1 MGYYNTT
8 PQSNQKNPWKRY
20 MASSFGGV
28 LAGALL
34 VGTLVT
40 GTDLGETESA
50 TAGVQS
56 SELQSDSAIVTTDV
70 TETVDATGDAV
81 VGVSNLQAGNNPFA
95 QTSTQ
100 EAGAGSGVI
109 YKKQGDTAFVVT
121 NHHVVEGAKEV
132 VVTLANG
139 EELEA
144 EVLGSDVWTDLAV
157 LKVPGA
163 QIETVAEF
171 GDSSV
176 LKSGEPVIAIGN
188 PLGLQFS
195 GSVTTG
201 VISGTERAIPIDINK
216 DGQEDWQSEVLQT
229 DAAINP
235 GNSGGAL
242 LNAQGQVIGIN
253 SMKIAQDAV
262 EGIGLAIPIN
272 SAIPIISELEGE
284 GEVSRPSLGVALLEL
299 EQVPAEIRNAE
310 LNLPGEVEDGIV
322 VQSVQEGSGADKA
335 GIQAKDIIVELN
347 GQAISSVL
355 ELRQY
360 LYTEVKDQGTVTIK
374 AYRNGELKT
383 FEVQLSEQ
391 ISGHAKKRRTG
402 FPVCRFCVSRTIQL
416 IPEQAEPVETDGK
429 SDDH

>member
-8 PQSNQKNPWKRY
+8 RQDNQKNPWKRY

-50 TAGVQS
+50 TAGVQT

-70 TETVDATGDAV
+70 TETVDATADAV

-109 YKKQGDTAFVVT
+109 YKKQGDDAFVVT
-121 NHHVVEGAKEV
+121 NHHVVEGAEKV

-157 LKVPGA
+157 LKVAGA
-163 QIETVAEF
+163 QIDTVAEF

-201 VISGTERAIPIDINK
+201 VISGTERAVPIDINK

-335 GIQAKDIIVELN
+335 GIEAKDTIVELN

-360 LYTEVKDQGTVTIK
+360 LYTEVEDQGTVTIK

-391 ISGHAKKRRTG
+391 I
-402 FPVCRFCVSRTIQL
+402 
-416 IPEQAEPVETDGK
+416 
-429 SDDH
+429 

>member
-1 MGYYNTT
+1 MGYYNTA
-8 PQSNQKNPWKRY
+8 PAKQKSSWKRY

-34 VGTLVT
+34 VGTMIT
-40 GTDLGETESA
+40 GTDSGETESA
-50 TAGVQS
+50 TAGIQS
-56 SELQSDSAIVTTDV
+56 SELQSESAVVTTDV
-70 TETVDATGDAV
+70 TETVDATAEAV

-109 YKKQGDTAFVVT
+109 YKKQGDDAFIVT
-121 NHHVVEGAKEV
+121 NHHVVEDAKEV

-157 LKVPGA
+157 LKVPGT

-201 VISGTERAIPIDINK
+201 VISGTERSIPIDVNQ

-299 EQVPAEIRNAE
+299 EQIPAEIKNAE
-310 LNLPGEVEDGIV
+310 LNLPETVEDGIV
-322 VQSVQEGSGADKA
+322 VQSVQEGSGAEKA
-335 GIQAKDIIVELN
+335 GIEAKDTIVELN

-360 LYTEVKDQGTVTIK
+360 LYTEVEQEGTVTVK
-374 AYRNGELKT
+374 VYRNGELKT

-391 ISGHAKKRRTG
+391 I
-402 FPVCRFCVSRTIQL
+402 
-416 IPEQAEPVETDGK
+416 
-429 SDDH
+429 

>member
-8 PQSNQKNPWKRY
+8 RQDNQKNPWKRY

-50 TAGVQS
+50 TAGVQT

-70 TETVDATGDAV
+70 TETVDATAEAV

-109 YKKQGDTAFVVT
+109 YKKQGDDAFVVT
-121 NHHVVEGAKEV
+121 NHHVVEGAEKV

-157 LKVPGA
+157 LKVAGA
-163 QIETVAEF
+163 QIDTVAEF

-201 VISGTERAIPIDINK
+201 VISGTERAVPIDINK

-299 EQVPAEIRNAE
+299 EQIPAEIRNAE
-310 LNLPGEVEDGIV
+310 LNLPSEVEDGIV
-322 VQSVQEGSGADKA
+322 VQSVQEGSGAAEA
-335 GIQAKDIIVELN
+335 GIEAKDTIVELN
-347 GQAISSVL
+347 GQAVSSVL

-360 LYTEVKDQGTVTIK
+360 LYTEVEEQGTVTIK

-383 FEVQLSEQ
+383 FDVQLSEQ
-391 ISGHAKKRRTG
+391 I
-402 FPVCRFCVSRTIQL
+402 
-416 IPEQAEPVETDGK
+416 
-429 SDDH
+429 

>member
-1 MGYYNTT
+1 MGYYNAT
-8 PQSNQKNPWKRY
+8 PQNNQKNPWKRY

-157 LKVPGA
+157 LKAPGA

-360 LYTEVKDQGTVTIK
+360 LYTEVEDQGTVTIK

-391 ISGHAKKRRTG
+391 I
-402 FPVCRFCVSRTIQL
+402 
-416 IPEQAEPVETDGK
+416 
-429 SDDH
+429 

>member
-8 PQSNQKNPWKRY
+8 RQDNQKNPWKRY

-50 TAGVQS
+50 TAGVQT

-70 TETVDATGDAV
+70 TETVDATAEAV
-81 VGVSNLQAGNNPFA
+81 VGVSNLQAANNPFA

-109 YKKQGDTAFVVT
+109 YKKQGDDAFVVT
-121 NHHVVEGAKEV
+121 NHHVVEGAEKV

-157 LKVPGA
+157 LKVAGA
-163 QIETVAEF
+163 QIDTVAEF

-201 VISGTERAIPIDINK
+201 VISGTERAVPIDINK

-299 EQVPAEIRNAE
+299 EQIPAEIRNAE
-310 LNLPGEVEDGIV
+310 LNLPSEVEDGIV
-322 VQSVQEGSGADKA
+322 VQSVQEGSGAAEA
-335 GIQAKDIIVELN
+335 GIEAKDTIVELN
-347 GQAISSVL
+347 GQAVSSVL

-360 LYTEVKDQGTVTIK
+360 LYTEVEEQGTVTIK

-383 FEVQLSEQ
+383 FDVQLSEQ
-391 ISGHAKKRRTG
+391 I
-402 FPVCRFCVSRTIQL
+402 
-416 IPEQAEPVETDGK
+416 
-429 SDDH
+429 

>member
-8 PQSNQKNPWKRY
+8 PQNNQKNPWKRY

-360 LYTEVKDQGTVTIK
+360 LYTEVEDQGTVTIK

-391 ISGHAKKRRTG
+391 I
-402 FPVCRFCVSRTIQL
+402 
-416 IPEQAEPVETDGK
+416 
-429 SDDH
+429 

>member
-1 MGYYNTT
+1 MGYYNT
-8 PQSNQKNPWKRY
+8 PRQNDQKNPWKRY

-50 TAGVQS
+50 TAGVQT
-56 SELQSDSAIVTTDV
+56 SELQNESAIVTTDV
-70 TETVDATGDAV
+70 TETVEQTADAV

-109 YKKQGDTAFVVT
+109 YKKQGDDAYVVT

-132 VVTLANG
+132 VVTLADG

-163 QIETVAEF
+163 QIDTIAEF

-201 VISGTERAIPIDINK
+201 VISGTERAVPIDINK

-299 EQVPAEIRNAE
+299 EQIPAEIRNAE
-310 LNLPGEVEDGIV
+310 LNLPAEVEDGIV
-322 VQSVQEGSGADKA
+322 VQSVQEGSGADEA
-335 GIQAKDIIVELN
+335 GIEAKDTIVELN
-347 GQAISSVL
+347 GQAVTSVL

-360 LYTEVKDQGTVTIK
+360 LYTEVKEEGAVTVK

-391 ISGHAKKRRTG
+391 I
-402 FPVCRFCVSRTIQL
+402 
-416 IPEQAEPVETDGK
+416 
-429 SDDH
+429 